1 MHARTHAC
9 THTHTRTHTAN
20 DRKKRVVVALQEPD
34 MSKLK
39 YEITYM
45 REAGHG
51 KGFNYF
57 IRRLKRVDL
66 EHSPV
71 RTAWVL
77 MVSSGRGQL
86 LLEGNVRSRSQ
97 YSQTFVFVSL
107 MLSGATYVGLHLH
120 TLH

>member
-1 MHARTHAC
+1 M
-9 THTHTRTHTAN
+9 
-20 DRKKRVVVALQEPD
+20 ALQEPD

-39 YEITYM
+39 YEMTYM
-45 REAGHG
+45 SEAGHG
-51 KGFNYF
+51 KGFNYLV
-57 IRRLKRVDL
+57 RRLKRVDL

-71 RTAWVL
+71 RTAWVV

-97 YSQTFVFVSL
+97 YSQTFVLVSL